1 MVPTT
6 DVNSVIPID
15 RKSVESIADWFDQH
29 KNRFYPLGWTY
40 VKTERQMEELFYRS
54 IMKVY
59 KELHRLKG
67 ETDFESWVTSIFIHT
82 CREFSTDN
90 SLLASEENNLHNDL
104 FQALDQLNLD
114 EKEALVLT
122 YVSEFPHE
130 KAAHL
135 LQISVEK
142 LKTLLFSGIQSLRK
156 ELGYGSTFH
165 GCKEYQKDYIDYLD
179 RTMERSKKIEFE
191 IHVYHCQNC
200 QEDLGTFQDVRI
212 YLTEQGKELPIPTGF
227 MKNIKARLAEK
238 EKKRRQKIK
247 KRNKWF
253 FIFAVV
259 CTLIIGIGIFTGT
272 FAKLYYTWTVEDQ
285 ELLPY
290 LQHDFG
296 EMLNLE
302 AESNG
307 VKVKI
312 KSAISD
318 EFQTLIFYEIED
330 TEADNQYAI
339 LFGDGV
345 FVENETDLMNTDAYP
360 IYYPPDLESA
370 INKEKKNVYHGKM
383 GLLPIR
389 EDNGTI
395 KLVITQLMK
404 LSDTSSNPDEVYDG
418 NNKIGEWE
426 FEIPVKKLP
435 ANQYA
440 LDEEKDVE
448 GIPVR
453 FDKLIIAPTATIL
466 QYSINAMQSEKN
478 LDMMTFDN
486 LVVNDKRVNADLF
499 GGAFTDAQEN
509 MDWITYQAHFEP
521 IFGEKPKEVKIQL
534 KEAFLTVEDPKIVEL
549 DPSQNYPQT
558 FVYAGSTIT
567 IEKVEIGN
575 PSRVVISDHHIENR
589 TYETL
594 NLGINGDE
602 NIEMGMRDDGVIVDK
617 NGKKYDPINDLV
629 AYEEIEQ
636 PRYFSTKYDFSLRS
650 DNAGEEVIPKRLEI
664 YGYNTTKYLNDVVKI
679 SLD

>member
-15 RKSVESIADWFDQH
+15 RKSMESIAVWFDQH
-29 KNRFYPLGWTY
+29 KNRFYPLGLTY

-54 IMKVY
+54 IMKVH

-82 CREFSTDN
+82 CREFSTAN

-104 FQALDQLNLD
+104 FQVLDQLNLD

-122 YVSEFPHE
+122 YVSGFPHE

-212 YLTEQGKELPIPTGF
+212 YLTEQRKELPIPTGF

-247 KRNKWF
+247 KRNKWV

-345 FVENETDLMNTDAYP
+345 FVENEMDLMNTDAYP

-370 INKEKKNVYHGKM
+370 VNKEKKNVYHGKM

-435 ANQYA
+435 SNQYA

-478 LDMMTFDN
+478 LDRMTFDN

-575 PSRVVISDHHIENR
+575 PARVVISDHHIENR

-602 NIEMGMRDDGVIVDK
+602 TIEMGMRDDGVIVDK
-617 NGKKYDPINDLV
+617 NGNKYDPINDLV

-650 DNAGEEVIPKRLEI
+650 DNAGEEVVPKRIEI
-664 YGYNTTKYLNDVVKI
+664 YGYNMTKYLNNVVKI